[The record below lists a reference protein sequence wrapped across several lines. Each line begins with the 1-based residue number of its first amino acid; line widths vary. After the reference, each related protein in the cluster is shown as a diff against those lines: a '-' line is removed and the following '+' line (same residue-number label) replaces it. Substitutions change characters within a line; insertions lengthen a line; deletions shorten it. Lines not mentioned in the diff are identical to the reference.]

1 MIKSVK
7 WIFVVLVFSSLISL
21 SFRNDESAFTEG
33 LRVGEEAP
41 ELLLCNQMQPL
52 DLHAPAGSYTLLSFW
67 ASYDATSRL
76 TNLSLNRVAEHN
88 SRIKMISVSFDEY
101 RSAFNASVRQDGLS
115 DASCHWETEG
125 EKSEIYKR
133 YGLKSG
139 FKNYLLD
146 SEGKVVACNVTSD
159 ELTALLEK

>member
-1 MIKSVK
+1 
-7 WIFVVLVFSSLISL
+7 
-21 SFRNDESAFTEG
+21 
-33 LRVGEEAP
+33 
-41 ELLLCNQMQPL
+41 MQPL

-115 DASCHWETEG
+115 EASCHWETEG

>member
-52 DLHAPAGSYTLLSFW
+52 DLHAPAGS
-67 ASYDATSRL
+67 
-76 TNLSLNRVAEHN
+76 
-88 SRIKMISVSFDEY
+88 
-101 RSAFNASVRQDGLS
+101 
-115 DASCHWETEG
+115 
-125 EKSEIYKR
+125 
-133 YGLKSG
+133 
-139 FKNYLLD
+139 
-146 SEGKVVACNVTSD
+146 
-159 ELTALLEK
+159 

>member
-52 DLHAPAGSYTLLSFW
+52 DLHAPAGAYTLLSFW

-88 SRIKMISVSFDEY
+88 S
-101 RSAFNASVRQDGLS
+101 A
-115 DASCHWETEG
+115 
-125 EKSEIYKR
+125 
-133 YGLKSG
+133 
-139 FKNYLLD
+139 
-146 SEGKVVACNVTSD
+146 
-159 ELTALLEK
+159 